1 MSTTGSASAG
11 ASSLG
16 GLWKEAQEKSATQG
30 AQDRSIGRWYEGPA
44 GRSSRPPGA
53 IELAPLCRR
62 NPLCYR
68 PRVASVARLFQ
79 GVVFRVGDPVV
90 ALAQDAGGMVLL
102 LGRILRALV
111 PPTLDRDETWRN
123 LYKMGFKSL
132 PIVMLTAFFTGALMV
147 VQTGFYVRQYGA
159 YDMVGWGAGF
169 AVLREVGPILIGL
182 MFSGRVGSNNTAEL
196 ATMVVTEQ
204 VDALRALAIE
214 PIRFLV
220 VPRFLS
226 MVLMLFLLTVFGDA
240 LALFGGALM
249 ATGLIDIDF
258 PTFFNS
264 LTASIGL
271 GDLFHG
277 LYKSIAFGA
286 AIGLVSC
293 YFGLNVTGGARG
305 VGRAVNASVVASAVG
320 IFALDYLLT
329 WWLG

>member
-1 MSTTGSASAG
+1 MVRAVVRFL
-11 ASSLG
+11 LG
-16 GLWKEAQEKSATQG
+16 VPQ
-30 AQDRSIGRWYEGPA
+30 
-44 GRSSRPPGA
+44 
-53 IELAPLCRR
+53 
-62 NPLCYR
+62 
-68 PRVASVARLFQ
+68 
-79 GVVFRVGDPVV
+79 RVGAVV
-90 ALAQDAGGMVLL
+90 VEIARDTGGMAILL
-102 LGRILRALV
+102 ARILRALV

-123 LYKMGFKSL
+123 LYKMGVKSL

-159 YDMVGWGAGF
+159 YDLVGWGSGF

-226 MVLMLFLLTVFGDA
+226 MVVMLFLLTVCGDA
-240 LALFGGALM
+240 LALVGGALM
-249 ATGLIDIDF
+249 ARGLIDIDF
-258 PTFFNS
+258 ATFYNS
-264 LTASIGL
+264 LVTSLHL
-271 GDLFHG
+271 GDLSHG
-277 LYKSIAFGA
+277 LYKSIAFGG

-293 YFGLNVTGGARG
+293 YFGLAVTGGARG
-305 VGRAVNASVVASAVG
+305 VGRAVNASVVAAAVG

-329 WWLG
+329 SVLG

>member
-1 MSTTGSASAG
+1 VVRPLRAA
-11 ASSLG
+11 LG
-16 GLWKEAQEKSATQG
+16 VPAKIGGVIVEI
-30 AQDRSIGRWYEGPA
+30 AQDT
-44 GRSSRPPGA
+44 
-53 IELAPLCRR
+53 
-62 NPLCYR
+62 
-68 PRVASVARLFQ
+68 
-79 GVVFRVGDPVV
+79 
-90 ALAQDAGGMVLL
+90 GGMAVL
-102 LGRILRALV
+102 LGRIVRALV

-123 LYKMGFKSL
+123 LYKMGVKSL

-226 MVLMLFLLTVFGDA
+226 MILMLFLLTVCGDA
-240 LALFGGALM
+240 LALVGGALM
-249 ATGLIDIDF
+249 AVGLIDIDF
-258 PTFFNS
+258 ATFYNS
-264 LTASIGL
+264 LEASIKL
-271 GDLFHG
+271 HDLFHG

-286 AIGLVSC
+286 VIGLVSC
-293 YFGLNVTGGARG
+293 YFGMAVTGGARG

-329 WWLG
+329 SVIA